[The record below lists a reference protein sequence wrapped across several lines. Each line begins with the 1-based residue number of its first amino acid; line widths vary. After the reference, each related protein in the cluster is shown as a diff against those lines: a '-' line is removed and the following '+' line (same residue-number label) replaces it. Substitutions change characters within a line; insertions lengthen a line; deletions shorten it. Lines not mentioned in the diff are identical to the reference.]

1 VTHNLIKCIKIGSI
15 MRVREC
21 IVGVAQEGSL
31 SVTSVSHVPRVPVGL
46 RMNLLGRCAL
56 ACPFQIRCQHWWP

>member
-1 VTHNLIKCIKIGSI
+1 